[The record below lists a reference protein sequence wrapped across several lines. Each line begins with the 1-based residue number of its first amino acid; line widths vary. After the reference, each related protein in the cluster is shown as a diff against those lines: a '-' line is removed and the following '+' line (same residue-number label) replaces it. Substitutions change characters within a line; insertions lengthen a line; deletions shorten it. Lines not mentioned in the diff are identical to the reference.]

1 MTPAQLQFLASV
13 AEKIPRLFKAIA
25 EGNIR
30 AEYHLGSR
38 TLEGRQVRLILVAE
52 VIDPGDNPLSTHSKP
67 MPGYRDEAVAE
78 ANATKN
84 TAAES

>member
-1 MTPAQLQFLASV
+1 MTPAQLNFLASV

-25 EGNIR
+25 EGNMR

-38 TLEGRQVRLILVAE
+38 TLEGRQVKLILVAE

-67 MPGYRDEAVAE
+67 MPGYQVEAIADVDSDTGAE
-78 ANATKN
+78 C
-84 TAAES
+84 